1 MAQAVKP
8 GMIQRQ
14 MNLLLSLL
22 HDTKKNKIQQTCN
35 NTMLNRSTKH
45 YKPCKS
51 HYRNKIYCCTWYVV
65 YR

>member
-22 HDTKKNKIQQTCN
+22 HDTKKTKYNKDA
-35 NTMLNRSTKH
+35 MLNHSTKH

-51 HYRNKIYCCTWYVV
+51 HYRNKIYYYT
-65 YR
+65 